1 MKNQDFLFN
10 HSIVIDLTELVSDQM
25 KGRVFERWQIQE
37 AEGVSESV
45 RLETVKKIMRGE
57 N

>member
-10 HSIVIDLTELVSDQM
+10 NSTLIDLTELVSDQM
-25 KGRVFERWQIQE
+25 KERVFERWQIQE
-37 AEGVSESV
+37 AEGVPESV
-45 RLETVKKIMRGE
+45 RLETVKKIMRCE